1 MATLSSAGIGS
12 GLDVAGIVQ
21 KLMAVERSPLNAL
34 QTATKKTQDQLSAYG
49 KLESAMTALRDAA
62 RKLTDT
68 TTWTATTVASAKP
81 EAVSATSDG
90 NTPAGT
96 YSVSVTKLAAA
107 QTLASQ
113 FTFGAVTDPLG
124 GGSLTIELGTWNAGQ
139 TTFTPKA
146 DAAPVTLRFNP
157 PDDTLEDIR
166 DRINGASAGVTASIV
181 SDANGLRL
189 SIRSTE
195 TGATGGFR
203 ISANDDDGDN
213 GDAAG
218 VSVLAF
224 DPSTGV
230 SQMAQGL
237 AAANAQATI
246 NGVPV
251 SSATNSLDN
260 VLDGLSF
267 QLGQVTTGT
276 VDVTV
281 NRDSAGMKTQ
291 ITDFATKYNDL
302 VKLMREQTR
311 YDDATQQAGILQT
324 DSSAKGLLNQ
334 LRGLAGGSSGA
345 VTEFTRLADIGLEP
359 QRDGTLKI
367 NDGKLTAAMGQIEA
381 LKTFFANDD
390 AEDTLDGF
398 AQTFR
403 AFGDQRL
410 SADGVLTSRKEA
422 LQERIERNN
431 ERADKLEERLLL
443 IEKRLT
449 AQYGRLDTNIAKL
462 SSLQNYVSQQI
473 ANWNK
478 GS

>member
-21 KLMAVERSPLNAL
+21 KLMSVERQPLTTL
-34 QTATKKTQDQLSAYG
+34 QTATKRTQDQLSAYG

-68 TTWTATTVASAKP
+68 DTWTATTVASAKT
-81 EAVSATSDG
+81 EAVTATSDG

-96 YSVSVTKLAAA
+96 YSVNVTKLAAA

-113 FTFGAVTDPLG
+113 FTFGAGTDPLG
-124 GGSLTIELGTWNAGQ
+124 GGSLTIELGSWNAGQ
-139 TTFTPKA
+139 TAFTAKP
-146 DAAPVTLRFNP
+146 DTAAITLRIDP
-157 PDDTLEDIR
+157 PNDSLEDVR
-166 DRINGASAGVTASIV
+166 DAINGAGAGVTASIV

-189 SIRSTE
+189 AIRSTA
-195 TGATGGFR
+195 TGAANGFR
-203 ISANDDDGDN
+203 ITANDDDGDN

-218 VSVLAF
+218 VSVFAF

-230 SQMAQGL
+230 SQMSQGL

-267 QLGQVTTGT
+267 QLGQVTTAA

-281 NRDSAGMKTQ
+281 NRDTAGMKAN

-302 VKLMREQTR
+302 VKMMREQTR
-311 YDDATQQAGILQT
+311 YDDSTKQAGILQG
-324 DSSAKGLLNQ
+324 DSSATGLLGQ
-334 LRGLAGGSSGA
+334 LRSLVGTSSGA
-345 VTEFTRLADIGLEP
+345 VTAFTRLADIGLEP
-359 QRDGTLKI
+359 QSDGSLKI
-367 NDGKLTAAMGQIEA
+367 NDKKLTAAMGQLDS

-390 AEDTLDGF
+390 ADDSLDGF
-398 AQTFR
+398 GQTFR

-410 SADGVLTSRKEA
+410 STDGPLSSRKAA
-422 LQERIERNN
+422 LQDRINRNN
-431 ERADKLEERLLL
+431 DRADKLEERLAMV
-443 IEKRLT
+443 EKRLT
-449 AQYGRLDTNIAKL
+449 AQYGRLDTSMAQL
-462 SSLQNYVSQQI
+462 SSLQNYVTQQI

-478 GS
+478 PT